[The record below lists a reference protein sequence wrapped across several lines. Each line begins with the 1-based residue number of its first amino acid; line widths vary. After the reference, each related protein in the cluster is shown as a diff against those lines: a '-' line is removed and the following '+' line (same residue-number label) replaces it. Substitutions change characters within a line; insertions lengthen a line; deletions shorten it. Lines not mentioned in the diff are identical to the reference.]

1 MSDLVDCVWNGPF
14 VGEIVGHGAVRPGET
29 VAVTREQSQSPHF
42 IQASRARKSA
52 PAEAPA
58 ESEAAV

>member
-1 MSDLVDCVWNGPF
+1 MAPQAAALEDFSLT
-14 VGEIVGHGAVRPGET
+14 IAPGET